1 VVNFNGI
8 SNCAEIASEPQ
19 KLFPSFQRE
28 QMTFKCN
35 HPVVRGEALRKAYF
49 ADRKNP
55 SFGVSLLM
63 PNEVAGEEKHDN

>member
-1 VVNFNGI
+1 
-8 SNCAEIASEPQ
+8 
-19 KLFPSFQRE
+19 LLRE
-28 QMTFKCN
+28 QFLETVDVAQQLN
-35 HPVVRGEALRKAYF
+35 LRVRGEALRKAYF